1 MKTTKKGEC
10 GEMTTCA
17 KGFVNG
23 PCGGF
28 VNGKCET
35 DRTKNCFWV
44 LIYKKL
50 KDTGKLEEF
59 LNNYIEPKKTK
70 GNVNFDIQGKA
81 KIK

>member
-1 MKTTKKGEC
+1 MKITKKNQYSKA
-10 GEMTTCA
+10 TACA

-35 DRTKNCFWV
+35 DKTKDCFWV

-50 KDTGKLEEF
+50 KSNGKLGEF
-59 LNNYIEPKKTK
+59 LNHYVEPKKAK
-70 GNVNFDIQGKA
+70 GNVNFDIQRKA